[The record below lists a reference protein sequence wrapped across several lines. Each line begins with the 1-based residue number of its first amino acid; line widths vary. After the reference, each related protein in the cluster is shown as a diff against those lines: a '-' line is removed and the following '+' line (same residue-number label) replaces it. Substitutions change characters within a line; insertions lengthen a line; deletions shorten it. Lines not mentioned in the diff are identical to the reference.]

1 MLAVQLT
8 GIEQMAL
15 AEIEK
20 PVLTGEKDV
29 LIRIKSVGVCGSDVH
44 YYTEGRIG
52 SQVVDYPFLVGH
64 ECAGVVTACGSG
76 VSRVSPGDLVVVD
89 PSVHCGHC
97 DQCLSGR
104 PHTCRNNRFLGCPG
118 QLDGCLTEF
127 IVMPEFTCYPVTG
140 LLDADEAALIEPLS
154 IGVYAVNHASIAQ
167 SDASVAIFGAGP
179 IGLSIL
185 MKLLADGRSGV
196 GMIEPLGYR
205 LEKAREVGASW
216 LVNPVKE
223 DVQKAVTSRPGL
235 LLDVV
240 FDASGE
246 QEAIDN
252 AVRILKPGGKLV
264 LVGIPVSA
272 RYTFDMDLMR
282 HKELTVINVRRQNKS
297 VEEAIDLVASGKVH
311 VKKMVTH
318 YFQLRKTPVAFDIVA
333 GYRDNVVKAM
343 IFL

>member
-1 MLAVQLT
+1 
-8 GIEQMAL
+8 
-15 AEIEK
+15 
-20 PVLTGEKDV
+20 
-29 LIRIKSVGVCGSDVH
+29 
-44 YYTEGRIG
+44 
-52 SQVVDYPFLVGH
+52 
-64 ECAGVVTACGSG
+64 
-76 VSRVSPGDLVVVD
+76 
-89 PSVHCGHC
+89 
-97 DQCLSGR
+97 
-104 PHTCRNNRFLGCPG
+104 
-118 QLDGCLTEF
+118 
-127 IVMPEFTCYPVTG
+127 
-140 LLDADEAALIEPLS
+140 
-154 IGVYAVNHASIAQ
+154 
-167 SDASVAIFGAGP
+167 
-179 IGLSIL
+179 
-185 MKLLADGRSGV
+185 
-196 GMIEPLGYR
+196 
-205 LEKAREVGASW
+205 
-216 LVNPVKE
+216 
-223 DVQKAVTSRPGL
+223 L

-297 VEEAIDLVASGKVH
+297 VEEAIDLVASRKVH